1 MVAGLVRIFFLRLIY
16 FSGIWALFRIFNRRK
31 IRIVMYHGVCEQDEL
46 IWTQVPLEKF
56 REQISYFARSHR
68 VIEMEE
74 AVARLKNGSSCPD
87 SPLVIT
93 FDDGFKNNK
102 TLAYY
107 QLKAH
112 GLPAAIF
119 LTTSFIDKSSRFRG
133 LIRTDYIIG
142 LFRNAGVER
151 VDLSD
156 QGLGVLEFKSPK
168 ERVDAAYKVGNAIKR
183 INHLDENRII
193 DILTERLGGGLSEHD
208 MSILTGMTWDDA
220 RELQEDGLVSF
231 GAHTV
236 SHEILSMLPSRVMVS
251 EVIDSKA
258 EIERRLG
265 EKVRFF
271 AYPNGTILDFNEDVK
286 KTVAGH
292 FDCALTSIRGLNSAG
307 ADLYT
312 LRRIGI
318 GNDTEL
324 WRLKLELSGI
334 IDFLLDAKSVIFG
347 SKEQASVYDS
357 Y

>member
-1 MVAGLVRIFFLRLIY
+1 
-16 FSGIWALFRIFNRRK
+16 
-31 IRIVMYHGVCEQDEL
+31 
-46 IWTQVPLEKF
+46 
-56 REQISYFARSHR
+56 
-68 VIEMEE
+68 
-74 AVARLKNGSSCPD
+74 
-87 SPLVIT
+87 
-93 FDDGFKNNK
+93 
-102 TLAYY
+102 
-107 QLKAH
+107 
-112 GLPAAIF
+112 
-119 LTTSFIDKSSRFRG
+119 
-133 LIRTDYIIG
+133 
-142 LFRNAGVER
+142 VER